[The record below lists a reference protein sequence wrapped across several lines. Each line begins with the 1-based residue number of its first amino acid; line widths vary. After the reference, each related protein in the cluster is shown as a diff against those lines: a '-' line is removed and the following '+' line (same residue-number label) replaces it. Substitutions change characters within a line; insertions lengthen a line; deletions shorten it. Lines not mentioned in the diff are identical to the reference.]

1 MPCVVSDDEAL
12 VLMNSSKQTLNPEN
26 TLPFPLS
33 PEYTFQVHSGV
44 EDDAWDTFLA
54 SLPGAHYT
62 QSSRWG
68 RVKALAG
75 WRASRLIVTKA
86 RRIVGGAQ
94 MLLRPLPVGGMIA
107 YLPKGFV
114 LAEGEASLSAMLL
127 REIQEWAREQ
137 RVQHLTIQPP
147 RGGEEIARQLS
158 VAGFRLNPQMG
169 TITSTLLID
178 LSPDPETLLSQMQ
191 KSTRVNIR
199 RGEKRGIRVREGDAE
214 DLDTFYRLLEA
225 ASRRKGFSIF
235 SEKYYRQLW
244 EALAP
249 AGFLKI
255 FVAEFEGEAMTAMLA
270 IPFGDTVYSHISAWS
285 GLHAECKPNET
296 LEWQVML
303 WAKEHGFRFYDFE
316 GINLSAATA
325 ILQEGRLP
333 ASFDLHKDRTVTQY
347 KLGFGGQV
355 VLLPGA
361 YEYVFNPLL
370 RWAYFEAYS
379 KMRRWGWLTKAQKK
393 LMRRFQPKV

>member
-1 MPCVVSDDEAL
+1 M
-12 VLMNSSKQTLNPEN
+12 LMNSSQQALDAEHVPSMSV
-26 TLPFPLS
+26 S

-62 QSSRWG
+62 QSSRWA

-75 WRASRLIVTKA
+75 WRATRLIVTKA
-86 RRIVGGAQ
+86 QRIVGGAQ
-94 MLLRPLPVGGMIA
+94 ILLRPLPIGGMIG
-107 YLPKGFV
+107 YIPKGFV
-114 LAEGEASLSAMLL
+114 LAEKEASLATLL
-127 REIQEWAREQ
+127 FRQIQEWARDH

-158 VAGFRLNPQMG
+158 AVGFHLNPRMG

-178 LSPDPETLLSQMQ
+178 LRSDRETLLSQMQ

-199 RGEKRGIRVREGDAE
+199 RGEARGIRVREGGAE
-214 DLDTFYRLLEA
+214 DLSTFYRLLGA
-225 ASRRKGFSIF
+225 ASRRKGFAIF

-255 FVAEFEGEAMTAMLA
+255 FVAEFEGEAVTAMLA

-285 GLHAECKPNET
+285 GLHAERKPNET
-296 LEWQVML
+296 LEWQAMM

-316 GINLSAATA
+316 GINLQAAMA
-325 ILQEGRLP
+325 ILQEGSLP
-333 ASFDLHKDRTVTQY
+333 ASFDLHRDRTVTQY

-370 RWAYFEAYS
+370 RWAYFEAYP
-379 KMRRWGWLTKAQKK
+379 KIQRWGWIAKFQKK
-393 LMRRFQPKV
+393 LIRRSQPQV